1 MAGIDPKFGVNAFEK
16 GDYSNESQTVA
27 NNFLALL
34 LGKPGFFPSM
44 PELGIYIQSYVYQ
57 HFDDIDVGAIKAEVI
72 RQCDE
77 LMDWVNDGS
86 FDVIKTK
93 NQKNGSPMILFK
105 LPVQEKDITKH
116 FAVAITM
123 GDNNSISY
131 NFTWLED

>member
-1 MAGIDPKFGVNAFEK
+1 MSGIDPKFGVNAFER
-16 GDYSNESQTVA
+16 GDYSNETQTVA

-34 LGKPGFFPSM
+34 FGKPGFFPSM

-57 HFDDIDVGAIKAEVI
+57 HYDDINTEAIKSRVV

-86 FDVIKTK
+86 FDVMKVR
-93 NQKNGSPMILFK
+93 NQKNGSPMLLFK
-105 LPVQEKDITKH
+105 LPVQDRDVSKH
-116 FAVAITM
+116 FAVAITL

>member
-34 LGKPGFFPSM
+34 FGKPGFFPSM

-116 FAVAITM
+116 FAVAITL
-123 GDNNSISY
+123 GTDNSISY

>member
-1 MAGIDPKFGVNAFEK
+1 MSGIDPKFGVNAFER
-16 GDYSNESQTVA
+16 GDYSNETQTVA

-34 LGKPGFFPSM
+34 FGKPGYFPSM

-57 HFDDIDVGAIKAEVI
+57 HYDDINTEAIKSRVV

-86 FDVIKTK
+86 FDVMKVR
-93 NQKNGSPMILFK
+93 NQKNGSPMLLFK
-105 LPVQEKDITKH
+105 LPVQDRDVSKH
-116 FAVAITM
+116 FAVAITL